1 MIYSQD
7 IRNGFADAVGERG
20 LGKAVFD
27 ANLRAA
33 EASIARLRA
42 ARDDASLPILLLPE
56 LTADL
61 DILEP
66 IARRYRSFDHVVI
79 LGTGGSSLGGQALYA
94 LVDEGFGPPPGT
106 PRLHFIDNVDPHTFE
121 SLFRRVDL
129 RRTGFIVISK
139 SGGTAE
145 TVAQFIVC
153 LAALA
158 DAVGDERVA
167 DHALVITENTDNP
180 LRRLA
185 ENHRLPS
192 LDHDPG
198 VGGRY
203 SVFSLVGILPAMIA
217 GLDPRQIR
225 GGAKQVLD
233 ATLGAASAADSEPA
247 RGAAWIVGLLESRRL
262 TNSVIMP
269 YVDRLAQFGLWYMQL
284 WAESIGKDG
293 KGTTPIRAM
302 GTRDQ
307 HSQLQLYL
315 DGPRDKSFTLV
326 TLDMAASGR
335 PVCTG
340 IACDA
345 NLYYLDG
352 RTMGDLLEAEQ
363 QATAET
369 LARNGCP
376 TRIFTLPHLDAKG
389 LGALMMHFMLETII
403 AADLMKVNAFDQPAV
418 EEGKA
423 RARQYL
429 ADMRASEMADADLAE
444 PD

>member
-1 MIYSQD
+1 MFD
-7 IRNGFADAVGERG
+7 DVLRWAEPA
-20 LGKAVFD
+20 LG
-27 ANLRAA
+27 
-33 EASIARLRA
+33 RLRQA
-42 ARDDASLPILLLPE
+42 YDDGSLPILSLPE
-56 LTADL
+56 LTD
-61 DILEP
+61 DIDGLEP
-66 IARRYRSFDHVVI
+66 VAARYRQFEHVVI

-94 LVDEGFGPPPGT
+94 LIDEGFGPPPGT
-106 PRLHFIDNVDPHTFE
+106 PILHFIDNVDPHTFE
-121 SLFRRVDL
+121 ALFKRVDMEK
-129 RRTGFIVISK
+129 TGFIVISK

-153 LAALA
+153 LAALV
-158 DAVGDERVA
+158 DAVGEDKVA
-167 DHALVITENTDNP
+167 GHALVITEPTDNP

-185 ENHRLPS
+185 DTRNLPC

-198 VGGRY
+198 VGGRF

-217 GLDPRQIR
+217 GLDVRAVR
-225 GGAKQVLD
+225 SGARQVLE
-233 ATLGAASAADSEPA
+233 ATLKAATPSESEPA
-247 RGAAWIVGLLESRRL
+247 RGAAVIVGLLESRKL

-269 YVDRLAQFGLWYMQL
+269 YVDRLAEFGLWYMQL

-340 IACDA
+340 IACDN
-345 NLYYLDG
+345 NLSYLEN

-376 TRIFTLPHLDAKG
+376 TRVFTLPHLDENQ
-389 LGALMMHFMLETII
+389 LGALMMHFILETII
-403 AADLMKVNAFDQPAV
+403 AADMMGVNAFDQPAV

-423 RARQYL
+423 RARRYL
-429 ADMRASEMADADLAE
+429 ADMHLNEGQDDNLDGAA
-444 PD
+444 